1 MEPAPSDVRLRKAG
15 TADSAALAGLWW
27 RTRAA
32 SVPAIP
38 PPVHDEADVRTW
50 VEDVL
55 VPAGGTWVV
64 ERGSDVVAM
73 MTVVGS
79 EIDQLYVAPEDQHR
93 GLGTM
98 LVELAQELSPA
109 ELNLWTFRSN
119 TRARSFYEALG
130 FVVVG
135 MSDGD
140 NEEGAPDLRYRWIA
154 GGSPSAGHGP
164 R

>member
-1 MEPAPSDVRLRKAG
+1 
-15 TADSAALAGLWW
+15 
-27 RTRAA
+27 
-32 SVPAIP
+32 
-38 PPVHDEADVRTW
+38 
-50 VEDVL
+50 
-55 VPAGGTWVV
+55 
-64 ERGSDVVAM
+64 
-73 MTVVGS
+73 
-79 EIDQLYVAPEDQHR
+79 
-93 GLGTM
+93 M

-154 GGSPSAGHGP
+154 GRAPAGGNGP
-164 R
+164 P